1 MYQRNWQYKIDFI
14 SKIFAISIYFLAQIP
29 IAPANRTVLF
39 AKCFYPN
46 IGLASIS
53 SAPCARTARAAH
65 TAHLPYIDSC
75 QASER
80 NCDTIII
87 HAGGSILWTD
97 SPFFTTLIRHNT
109 EHWSGSD
116 GGEIYQR
123 CACTPEQLRLIN
135 KSICHPVSPAT
146 RELCNPNVSN
156 VPLTCDDD
164 VRLLSTTGYLKNLL
178 TNWNHL

>member
-1 MYQRNWQYKIDFI
+1 MITKCERKYTYQITSERAKFVYQRNWQYKIDVI
-14 SKIFAISIYFLAQIP
+14 SKTFAVSIYFLAQIP
-29 IAPANRTVLF
+29 IAPVDRTVLF

-97 SPFFTTLIRHNT
+97 SPFFTTLIRKWRWGNL
-109 EHWSGSD
+109 S
-116 GGEIYQR
+116 
-123 CACTPEQLRLIN
+123 A
-135 KSICHPVSPAT
+135 
-146 RELCNPNVSN
+146 
-156 VPLTCDDD
+156 
-164 VRLLSTTGYLKNLL
+164 VRLHTWAAPTYQ
-178 TNWNHL
+178 